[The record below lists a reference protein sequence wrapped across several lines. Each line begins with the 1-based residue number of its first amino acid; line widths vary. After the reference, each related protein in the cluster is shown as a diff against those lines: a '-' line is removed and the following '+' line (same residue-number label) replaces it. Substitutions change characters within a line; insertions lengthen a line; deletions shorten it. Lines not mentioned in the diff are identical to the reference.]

1 MRMLLKSY
9 KPNDIF
15 WLICLGFKDCPH
27 PCLLHVFP
35 GGLAE
40 QLVGLRRELQS
51 SAQRHAELQ
60 EQIIA
65 RSIIIII
72 IMILVT
78 IFIII
83 IIISSSSSSSS
94 SCGIIARWTS
104 FASPSPAPP
113 SPGCPLWY
121 IVLYHTVGILCHIIV
136 DHGIVYYIMSWYSIV
151 HYICMYSA

>member
-78 IFIII
+78 IIIVIII
-83 IIISSSSSSSS
+83 IIIVSSSSSSSS

-121 IVLYHTVGILCHIIV
+121 IVLYHTVVYCVIL
-136 DHGIVYYIMSWYSIV
+136 
-151 HYICMYSA
+151 